1 MASSEVD
8 TQDLSRRER
17 EAMDIV
23 YRLGR
28 ATALEIRAQMAQP
41 PTDAAVRTT
50 LRILVRKGRLKQ
62 EYDGPRF
69 VYFPTLAR
77 EAARRSAF
85 RHLLDRKCRVVFT
98 CLWTGGSGLVD
109 ETIETVA
116 NEARAHGQSVVY
128 GRDYVD
134 LGYKAGYEAVMVLM
148 GKGIVNAFPQDQRAN
163 QTASLPLM
171 REVRDYSSFAL
182 LVNISAGYPGTKE
195 WVQQVNSRFHLPMVS
210 GCTAVSAP
218 EYFPYLQ
225 SGQLRGLLGG
235 MAGAAEYEKLQGE
248 KGQATRGMD
257 AQSLAHVFVALCIV
271 MGNLV
276 QWSKTRRGA

>member
-85 RHLLDRKCRVVFT
+85 RPSSCSLLRQITDSELCQPPKMST
-98 CLWTGGSGLVD
+98 YPVD
-109 ETIETVA
+109 T
-116 NEARAHGQSVVY
+116 
-128 GRDYVD
+128 
-134 LGYKAGYEAVMVLM
+134 
-148 GKGIVNAFPQDQRAN
+148 
-163 QTASLPLM
+163 
-171 REVRDYSSFAL
+171 
-182 LVNISAGYPGTKE
+182 
-195 WVQQVNSRFHLPMVS
+195 
-210 GCTAVSAP
+210 
-218 EYFPYLQ
+218 
-225 SGQLRGLLGG
+225 
-235 MAGAAEYEKLQGE
+235 
-248 KGQATRGMD
+248 
-257 AQSLAHVFVALCIV
+257 
-271 MGNLV
+271 
-276 QWSKTRRGA
+276 